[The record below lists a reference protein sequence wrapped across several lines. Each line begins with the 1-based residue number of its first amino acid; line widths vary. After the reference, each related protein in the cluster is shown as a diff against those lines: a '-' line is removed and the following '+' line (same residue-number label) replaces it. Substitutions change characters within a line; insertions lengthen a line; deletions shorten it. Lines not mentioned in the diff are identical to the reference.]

1 MSLTSDEVN
10 FLVYRYLLEAGFTHA
25 AFVFGAESSI
35 TKSGINGKEVPV
47 GALVSFIQKGFQ
59 YMELEANLNEEGTDV
74 YGEYTPLQAR
84 DILVKDIDELKVT
97 VREMK
102 EAAQQ
107 EQQDFL
113 AAGPKEI
120 PEFAIRRLAGH
131 SQEVICLAWCPTS
144 NLLASASSDGTARI
158 WDLQDTGSSGSG
170 RVCVCRHAPQGGA
183 AGTVELTCLEWS
195 PDGQAL
201 ATGASDNAVRL
212 FSREGVVRSLLA
224 GHRGMVMAV
233 RWNKRGDLLLSGSL
247 DGSLIVWDAKAGQQ
261 SKAYSHHG
269 APIVD
274 ADWRNN
280 TMFASCSQDGS
291 IAVCKL
297 SDGKPLRH
305 WQGAHSAD
313 INSLRWEPSGKL
325 LASCSDDGT
334 VKVWQATSDKP
345 VHTLSGHVGSV
356 TAVRWGQS
364 SSGKSHLA
372 SCGDDGSVRVWDA
385 EAGAC
390 VHVFDEHAS
399 AVTLIAWSPDAT
411 YLASGDASGRLLVWS
426 LRSGGVVRSMQ
437 APSTVYDLRFN
448 KDSSLLACC
457 TSETQPILVADLR
470 RQA

>member
-25 AFVFGAESSI
+25 AFVFGCESSVS
-35 TKSGINGKEVPV
+35 KSGINGKEVPV

-74 YGEYTPLQAR
+74 YGEYTPLTAR
-84 DILVKDIDELKVT
+84 DILVKDIEELKVT

-102 EAAQQ
+102 EAAQA

-120 PEFAIRRLAGH
+120 PEAAVRRLAGH
-131 SQEVICLAWCPTS
+131 AAEVISLTWCPTS

-170 RVCVCRHAPQGGA
+170 RVCVCRHTPQGDA
-183 AGTVELTCLEWS
+183 KSVDLTCLEWS
-195 PDGQAL
+195 PDGQLL
-201 ATGASDNAVRL
+201 ATGATDSAVRL
-212 FSREGVVRSLLA
+212 FGREGVLRSTLQ
-224 GHRGMVMAV
+224 GHRGMIMAV
-233 RWNKRGDLLLSGSL
+233 RWNRKGDLLLSGSL
-247 DGSLIVWDAKAGQQ
+247 DGTLIVWDAKAGSQ
-261 SKAYSHHG
+261 SRQYACHS
-269 APIVD
+269 ASVVD
-274 ADWRNN
+274 CDWRNN

-297 SDGKPLRH
+297 SDGKPLRQ

-313 INSLRWEPSGKL
+313 INSLRWEPNGKL

-334 VKVWQATSDKP
+334 VKVWQATAERP
-345 VHTLSGHVGSV
+345 LHTLAGHVGPV

-364 SSGKSHLA
+364 SSGKCFLA
-372 SCGDDGSVRVWDA
+372 SCGEDGSVRVWDA

-390 VHVFDEHAS
+390 VHAFNEHDS
-399 AVTLIAWSPDAT
+399 AVSIVAWSPDAT
-411 YLASGDASGRLLVWS
+411 YLATGDASGRLLVWS
-426 LRSGGVVRSMQ
+426 LRAGGVVRSMQ
-437 APSTVYDLRFN
+437 APSTIYDLRFN
-448 KDSSLLACC
+448 NDSSLLACC
-457 TSETQPILVADLR
+457 TSDARPILVADLK
-470 RQA
+470 RQM

>member
-1 MSLTSDEVN
+1 
-10 FLVYRYLLEAGFTHA
+10 
-25 AFVFGAESSI
+25 
-35 TKSGINGKEVPV
+35 
-47 GALVSFIQKGFQ
+47 
-59 YMELEANLNEEGTDV
+59 
-74 YGEYTPLQAR
+74 
-84 DILVKDIDELKVT
+84 
-97 VREMK
+97 
-102 EAAQQ
+102 
-107 EQQDFL
+107 
-113 AAGPKEI
+113 
-120 PEFAIRRLAGH
+120 
-131 SQEVICLAWCPTS
+131 
-144 NLLASASSDGTARI
+144 
-158 WDLQDTGSSGSG
+158 
-170 RVCVCRHAPQGGA
+170 
-183 AGTVELTCLEWS
+183 
-195 PDGQAL
+195 
-201 ATGASDNAVRL
+201 
-212 FSREGVVRSLLA
+212 
-224 GHRGMVMAV
+224 MVMAV
-233 RWNKRGDLLLSGSL
+233 RWNKRGDLLLSGGLALEGGIPCGGCVAVRVLVLLFVTCKAEPQRRDWMLLARNQTLPSTHSPCAGSL